1 MSAAAIVDSP
11 LLSGLGGRGPGEGR
25 RDQADRGNLVAV
37 TITVTQILAALRLGD
52 TDAEV
57 EQGTRLLAYAT
68 TAVEKHAPGE
78 DVPVTIQNEAVVRLS
93 GYLFDQPTAGR
104 GAAYANALRNS
115 GAAAILSPY
124 RIHRAGSV
132 EGSVAAQ
139 ADGSTIELTLP
150 ANTVG
155 MGDGVLDGGRFSAD
169 GTTLTL
175 TLTEGGDVIV
185 NVPEL
190 LRMAG
195 VTEMRVNELITA
207 ADHASQSD
215 FDDLTAR
222 VSALEGTGPHMLTRY
237 AALRAAGS
245 VAGDFTEAD
254 FLAGTMS
261 ATDEI
266 LTPDSDVDAILGFAV
281 PSSEG
286 SLTGVEIVGDPLAQ
300 QLRDDYAPG
309 VGASVVELDV
319 GGSAQYIY
327 ASTFLELSRGLGS
340 ISYRLTQG

>member
-1 MSAAAIVDSP
+1 MAVDITKEA
-11 LLSGLGGRGPGEGR
+11 LL
-25 RDQADRGNLVAV
+25 D
-37 TITVTQILAALRLGD
+37 ALRLGT
-52 TDAEV
+52 TDAENA
-57 EQGTRLLAYAT
+57 QGKRLLAYAT
-68 TAVEKHAPGE
+68 EAVEKHAPGE
-78 DVPVTIQNEAVVRLS
+78 DVPVTIQNEAVVRLA

-139 ADGSTIELTLP
+139 A
-150 ANTVG
+150 
-155 MGDGVLDGGRFSAD
+155 
-169 GTTLTL
+169 
-175 TLTEGGDVIV
+175 EGGDVIV

>member
-1 MSAAAIVDSP
+1 M
-11 LLSGLGGRGPGEGR
+11 
-25 RDQADRGNLVAV
+25 
-37 TITVTQILAALRLGD
+37 
-52 TDAEV
+52 
-57 EQGTRLLAYAT
+57 
-68 TAVEKHAPGE
+68 
-78 DVPVTIQNEAVVRLS
+78 
-93 GYLFDQPTAGR
+93 
-104 GAAYANALRNS
+104 
-115 GAAAILSPY
+115 
-124 RIHRAGSV
+124 
-132 EGSVAAQ
+132 
-139 ADGSTIELTLP
+139 
-150 ANTVG
+150 
-155 MGDGVLDGGRFSAD
+155 
-169 GTTLTL
+169 
-175 TLTEGGDVIV
+175 

-266 LTPDSDVDAILGFAV
+266 LTPDSDVDAIFGIR
-281 PSSEG
+281 G
-286 SLTGVEIVGDPLAQ
+286 SRLPKVLLTQVEIVGDPLSQ

-319 GGSAQYIY
+319 GGTAHYIY

-340 ISYRLTQG
+340 VSYRLTQG